1 MRNGV
6 FLLIIFSFLYS
17 SCDTTE
23 SEQQTVLKAAQSN
36 EARDTPYQLGKP
48 SQVWVLPEKLLEV
61 SGAAWVDK
69 DHLLVIEDSH
79 PVLYLLRLDNDISIE
94 KEISFAPQE
103 APKMDFEDLAVD
115 GQTAYALWSDGTLYR
130 IDDWQKTPDV
140 KKWETD
146 LSRKNDAEGLCIDP
160 VSKNLLVAL
169 KNRSGV
175 EDASKATR
183 AIYVFDRQKEKL
195 QEKPFLL
202 IEPSAIEKATGER
215 LDFYPSAVAVH
226 PLTNDVYVLSTK
238 GTKALAQY
246 SYTGELKKV
255 TLLDASLMPQPEGL
269 CFAPDGTMYISTEG
283 KKKQP
288 AKLLRF
294 QMQ

>member
-1 MRNGV
+1 MRNK
-6 FLLIIFSFLYS
+6 LLSLLFSTFLYS
-17 SCDTTE
+17 SCNTVE
-23 SEQQTVLKAAQSN
+23 SEQRPILKAEQSN
-36 EARDTPYQLGKP
+36 EARATPYQLGKP
-48 SQVWVLPEKLLEV
+48 NKVWVLPEKLLEISGV
-61 SGAAWVDK
+61 SWVDK
-69 DHLLVIEDSH
+69 DRLLVIEDSH
-79 PVLYLLRLDNDISIE
+79 PVLYLLRLDNDIAVE
-94 KEISFAPQE
+94 KEIRFAPQE

-130 IDDWQKTPDV
+130 IDGWQQTPDV

-146 LSRKNDAEGLCIDP
+146 FSRKNDAEGLCIDP

-169 KNRSGV
+169 KNKSGV
-175 EDASKATR
+175 DNASKTTR
-183 AIYVFDRQKEKL
+183 AVYMFDRQKEKL
-195 QEKPFLL
+195 QDKPFLL
-202 IEPSAIEKATGER
+202 IEQEAIEKATGER

-226 PLTNDVYVLSTK
+226 PLTNDVYLLSTR

-246 SYTGELKKV
+246 SYEGKLKKV
-255 TLLDASLMPQPEGL
+255 TLLDAGLMPQPEGL

-283 KKKQP
+283 KKKSP